1 MITRGEVMEVY
12 VEVTFLT
19 NFLIIL
25 SSLEM
30 MGILLCKEMSY
41 LQVLKESFL
50 LSFSVL
56 LLYIDSYSWMILI
69 IWLVIF
75 YLLYHKQIF
84 LYYPIFLFIY
94 FSILYFVSS
103 FIYESFIYNGILIV
117 PVSFSSFVLFIVGLL
132 FVLLQIMF
140 IVYLKRKVRINS
152 YLYPVELFYDG
163 KQYVFNGF
171 LDSGNEVYYEGFP
184 LILVN
189 EKIIDNYEVIDVV
202 ELNDLRSDFI
212 GVIKVD
218 TLAINNQLLE
228 NIYVG
233 VIKEIEYDCL
243 LNKSL
248 MGGIL

>member
-1 MITRGEVMEVY
+1 MEVY

-56 LLYIDSYSWMILI
+56 LLYI
-69 IWLVIF
+69 
-75 YLLYHKQIF
+75 
-84 LYYPIFLFIY
+84 
-94 FSILYFVSS
+94 
-103 FIYESFIYNGILIV
+103 
-117 PVSFSSFVLFIVGLL
+117 IVGLL

-189 EKIIDNYEVIDVV
+189 EKIIDKYEVIDVV

-233 VIKEIEYDCL
+233 VIKGIEYDCL

>member
-1 MITRGEVMEVY
+1 MEVY

-152 YLYPVELFYDG
+152 YL
-163 KQYVFNGF
+163 
-171 LDSGNEVYYEGFP
+171 
-184 LILVN
+184 
-189 EKIIDNYEVIDVV
+189 
-202 ELNDLRSDFI
+202 
-212 GVIKVD
+212 
-218 TLAINNQLLE
+218 
-228 NIYVG
+228 
-233 VIKEIEYDCL
+233 
-243 LNKSL
+243 
-248 MGGIL
+248 

>member
-50 LSFSVL
+50 LSFSIL

-84 LYYPIFLFIY
+84 LYYPIFLFI
-94 FSILYFVSS
+94 FRFCILLVLLFM
-103 FIYESFIYNGILIV
+103 NL
-117 PVSFSSFVLFIVGLL
+117 LFI
-132 FVLLQIMF
+132 MA
-140 IVYLKRKVRINS
+140 Y
-152 YLYPVELFYDG
+152 
-163 KQYVFNGF
+163 
-171 LDSGNEVYYEGFP
+171 
-184 LILVN
+184 
-189 EKIIDNYEVIDVV
+189 
-202 ELNDLRSDFI
+202 
-212 GVIKVD
+212 
-218 TLAINNQLLE
+218 
-228 NIYVG
+228 
-233 VIKEIEYDCL
+233 
-243 LNKSL
+243 
-248 MGGIL
+248 

>member
-84 LYYPIFLFIY
+84 LYYPIFLFI
-94 FSILYFVSS
+94 LV
-103 FIYESFIYNGILIV
+103 FI
-117 PVSFSSFVLFIVGLL
+117 
-132 FVLLQIMF
+132 
-140 IVYLKRKVRINS
+140 
-152 YLYPVELFYDG
+152 
-163 KQYVFNGF
+163 
-171 LDSGNEVYYEGFP
+171 
-184 LILVN
+184 
-189 EKIIDNYEVIDVV
+189 
-202 ELNDLRSDFI
+202 
-212 GVIKVD
+212 
-218 TLAINNQLLE
+218 
-228 NIYVG
+228 
-233 VIKEIEYDCL
+233 
-243 LNKSL
+243 
-248 MGGIL
+248 

>member
-1 MITRGEVMEVY
+1 MEVY

-75 YLLYHKQIF
+75 YLLYQKQIF
-84 LYYPIFLFIY
+84 LYYPVFLFIY

-117 PVSFSSFVLFIVGLL
+117 PLSFSSFVLFIVGLL

-152 YLYPVELFYDG
+152 YLYPVELFYAG

-184 LILVN
+184 LILIN
-189 EKIIDNYEVIDVV
+189 EKIIDKYEIIDVV
-202 ELNDLRSDFI
+202 ELNDLKSDFI

-233 VIKEIEYDCL
+233 VIRGIKYDCL

>member
-1 MITRGEVMEVY
+1 MEVY
-12 VEVTFLT
+12 VEVIFLT

-69 IWLVIF
+69 MWLIIF
-75 YLLYHKQIF
+75 YVLYHKQIF
-84 LYYPIFLFIY
+84 LYYPVFLFIY

-103 FIYESFIYNGILIV
+103 FINDAFIYNGVLIV
-117 PVSFSSFVLFIVGLL
+117 PISFSSFILFIVGLL
-132 FVLLQIMF
+132 FVLFQVMF
-140 IVYLKRKVRINS
+140 VVYLKRTVRINS

-163 KQYVFNGF
+163 KKYGFKGF

-189 EKIIDNYEVIDVV
+189 EKVIDNYEVIDVV
-202 ELNDLRSDFI
+202 ELDDLRSGFI
-212 GVIKVD
+212 SIIKVD
-218 TLAINNQLLE
+218 MLTVNNQLLE

-233 VIKEIEYDCL
+233 IINGIRYDCL

>member
-75 YLLYHKQIF
+75 YLLYQKQIF
-84 LYYPIFLFIY
+84 LYSESAVYV
-94 FSILYFVSS
+94 SLYWHRQYRVH
-103 FIYESFIYNGILIV
+103 N
-117 PVSFSSFVLFIVGLL
+117 VLFLQHRFKQSGLFNL
-132 FVLLQIMF
+132 HIHGYHNSGNHSQSYASESHSEI
-140 IVYLKRKVRINS
+140 RKV
-152 YLYPVELFYDG
+152 ETDG
-163 KQYVFNGF
+163 
-171 LDSGNEVYYEGFP
+171 
-184 LILVN
+184 
-189 EKIIDNYEVIDVV
+189 
-202 ELNDLRSDFI
+202 
-212 GVIKVD
+212 
-218 TLAINNQLLE
+218 
-228 NIYVG
+228 
-233 VIKEIEYDCL
+233 
-243 LNKSL
+243 
-248 MGGIL
+248 

>member
-1 MITRGEVMEVY
+1 MEVY

-69 IWLVIF
+69 MWVIIF
-75 YLLYHKQIF
+75 YFLYHKQIF
-84 LYYPIFLFIY
+84 LYYPVFLFIY
-94 FSILYFVSS
+94 FSVLYFISS
-103 FIYESFIYNGILIV
+103 FINDSFIYNGVLIV
-117 PVSFSSFVLFIVGLL
+117 PISFSSFILFIVGLL
-132 FVLLQIMF
+132 FVLFQVMF
-140 IVYLKRKVRINS
+140 IVYLKRTVRINS
-152 YLYPVELFYDG
+152 YLYPVKLFYDG
-163 KQYVFNGF
+163 KEYIFNGF

-202 ELNDLRSDFI
+202 ELDDLRNGFI
-212 GVIKVD
+212 GIIKVD
-218 TLAINNQLLE
+218 TLAVNNQLLE

-233 VIKEIEYDCL
+233 VINGISYDCL